1 MILLLS
7 VSPSKW
13 GWYIVPLIS
22 IMSLSYLDTKSK
34 LPILMYIPHVLVIT
48 LFINSIL
55 GNRFWLPN
63 PSLDNK
69 IINSNLIKE
78 SNSTFLVLYLVA
90 AIGLLLLFKKY
101 ILHSKIYSLNI
112 ILLIIIVYRFT
123 GLANL
128 DNQSRQFTRELAWSS
143 NSVYPCDIL
152 RKIDYN
158 TITAKLDLKNYSVNN
173 AITYPS
179 ISSEVF
185 YRDLQ
190 RYTVK
195 DIANP
200 ISIDIKQ
207 ERQGTLA
214 FGLRGSDLEK
224 IEVIVVN
231 EINEKV
237 NSKKI
242 EINKYISDSSIWQLV
257 VIPTESPTSIEVFGI
272 ENRDSLQLTSPFYI
286 KRESLKSYLVREG
299 KYLYLGPN
307 ESILGSCFQSPKV
320 KDGIWLKPDLVIGNA
335 NTSLNIFGNH
345 NRLRIIN
352 TCLTQKNP
360 RFDECIVDWIW

>member
-1 MILLLS
+1 
-7 VSPSKW
+7 
-13 GWYIVPLIS
+13 
-22 IMSLSYLDTKSK
+22 
-34 LPILMYIPHVLVIT
+34 
-48 LFINSIL
+48 
-55 GNRFWLPN
+55 
-63 PSLDNK
+63 
-69 IINSNLIKE
+69 
-78 SNSTFLVLYLVA
+78 
-90 AIGLLLLFKKY
+90 
-101 ILHSKIYSLNI
+101 
-112 ILLIIIVYRFT
+112 
-123 GLANL
+123 
-128 DNQSRQFTRELAWSS
+128 
-143 NSVYPCDIL
+143 VYPCDIL
-152 RKIDYN
+152 RKIGYN

-179 ISSEVF
+179 MSSEVF

-195 DIANP
+195 DIVNP
-200 ISIDIKQ
+200 ISIDFKQ

-214 FGLRGSDLEK
+214 IGLRGSDLEK
-224 IEVIVVN
+224 IEVIVDN
-231 EINEKV
+231 EINGKV

-257 VIPTESPTSIEVFGI
+257 VIPTESPASIEVFGI